1 MSNFFAFEYTTART
15 AVNALF
21 NQGAI
26 SEQASFRIIARN
38 YNENVNVSD
47 NLQSIK

>member
-26 SEQASFRIIARN
+26 SEQASIRLVAG
-38 YNENVNVSD
+38 YYPENVNVS
-47 NLQSIK
+47 NNIQSIE